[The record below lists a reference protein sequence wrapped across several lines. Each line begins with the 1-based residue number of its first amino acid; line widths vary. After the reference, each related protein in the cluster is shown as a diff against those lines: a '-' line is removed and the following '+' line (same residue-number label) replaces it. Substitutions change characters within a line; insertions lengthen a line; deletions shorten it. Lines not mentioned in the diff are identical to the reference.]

1 MQTNGM
7 PYAALSQQ
15 QRQSLRSDGNFVGGI
30 LILVLGGLTFLFST
44 IAALAV
50 RGGLLSPDALNFDD
64 LGLGNTRYLLL
75 YGCVYIVCMGFP
87 ALLCC
92 LLFGRRLRGLFTPRA
107 LSLRTQTAAVWIG
120 LGGCIGANIVAS
132 LVASFLQD
140 KGISLPDSPSFLE
153 ATPTSF
159 ALNLV
164 VLALLPAVLEEL
176 VFRVCVLGTLRK
188 YGDWFAIAVSA
199 VLFGVIHGNIVQS
212 VFALL
217 VGLVLG
223 YITLSTGNVRL
234 AIGIHFLNNT
244 LSVLLEYITLSMDEI
259 MRNVVYAAVLYGV
272 GIIGG
277 VVALVCLFRRSA
289 VYRRLLLTPY
299 PTGACVGNLLKSPLM
314 ILGLIMIV
322 LRIALFLR

>member
-1 MQTNGM
+1 MQSNGM
-7 PYAALSQQ
+7 PRSFLPAQV
-15 QRQSLRSDGNFVGGI
+15 RQSLHSDGNFVGGI
-30 LILVLGGLTFLFST
+30 LILVLTGLTFLFS
-44 IAALAV
+44 ALAAVLV
-50 RGGLLSPDALNFDD
+50 RSGLLSPDALNFDD

-75 YGCVYIVCMGFP
+75 YGCVYIVCMGVP
-87 ALLCC
+87 LLLCC
-92 LLFGRRLRGLFTPRA
+92 LLFGRRLRGLFTPRS
-107 LSLRTQTAAVWIG
+107 LSMRTQTAAVWIG

-132 LVASFLQD
+132 MVASFLQD
-140 KGISLPDSPSFLE
+140 RGISLPDSPFFLE

-199 VLFGVIHGNIVQS
+199 VLFGFIHGNVVQS

-217 VGLVLG
+217 VGVVLG
-223 YITLSTGNVRL
+223 YITLSTGNVWL
-234 AIGIHFLNNT
+234 AIGIHFFNNT

-259 MRNVVYAAVLYGV
+259 MRNIVYAAVLYGV
-272 GIIGG
+272 GIIG
-277 VVALVCLFRRSA
+277 VIVALVCLFRRSA
-289 VYRRLLLTPY
+289 VYRSLSLTQY
-299 PTGACVGNLLKSPLM
+299 AAGACVGNFLKSPLM